1 MLAPIPQ
8 SLARIL
14 VHTVFSTK
22 DRRPWLRDTALRQ
35 ELHHYLGG
43 ILKHLDC
50 QPIIVGGVEDHVHL
64 LASLSRTCAPA
75 EMVKEVKRGSSLWA
89 KERDAGMRD
98 FGWQNGY
105 GIFSIG
111 ASQIEDVRRYIAE
124 QEQHHRKVS
133 FQDEFRLLLK
143 RYELAYDERYVWD

>member
-1 MLAPIPQ
+1 MLAAMLQ

-22 DRRPWLRDTALRQ
+22 ERRPWLREAALRQ
-35 ELHHYLGG
+35 ERHSYHGG

-50 QPIIVGGVEDHVHL
+50 QPIIFGGVEDPVHL
-64 LASLSRTCAPA
+64 LAGLARTCTAA
-75 EMVKEVKRGSSLWA
+75 ERVKEVKRGSSLWA
-89 KERDAGMRD
+89 KQRDVRLRE

-105 GIFSIG
+105 GMFSIG
-111 ASQIEDVRRYIAE
+111 VSRTEDVRSYIAE
-124 QEQHHRKVS
+124 QEQHHRQLS

>member
-1 MLAPIPQ
+1 MLTAMPQ

-22 DRRPWLRDTALRQ
+22 ERRPWLREAALRQ
-35 ELHHYLGG
+35 ELHGYLGG
-43 ILKHLDC
+43 ILKNLDC

-64 LASLSRTCAPA
+64 LAGLARTCTAA
-75 EMVKEVKRGSSLWA
+75 EMIKEVKRGSSLWA
-89 KERDAGMRD
+89 KQRDVRWRE

-111 ASQIEDVRRYIAE
+111 ASQTEDVQRYIAE
-124 QEQHHRKVS
+124 QEQHHRKLS

>member
-1 MLAPIPQ
+1 MLAAMPQ
-8 SLARIL
+8 SLAKIL

-22 DRRPWLRDTALRQ
+22 DRRPFLRDTALRQ

-43 ILKHLDC
+43 ILKNLEC
-50 QPIIVGGVEDHVHL
+50 QPFVVGGVEDHVHL
-64 LASLSRTCAPA
+64 LASLSRTCAAA

-105 GIFSIG
+105 GMFSIG
-111 ASQIEDVRRYIAE
+111 SSQIEDVRRYIAE

>member
-1 MLAPIPQ
+1 MPQ
-8 SLARIL
+8 SLAGIL

-22 DRRPWLRDTALRQ
+22 ERRPWLREAALRQ
-35 ELHHYLGG
+35 ELHSYHGG

-50 QPIIVGGVEDHVHL
+50 QPIIAGGVEDPVHL
-64 LASLSRTCAPA
+64 LAGLARTCTAA
-75 EMVKEVKRGSSLWA
+75 ERVKEVKRDSSLWA
-89 KERDAGMRD
+89 KQRDVRLRE

-105 GIFSIG
+105 GMFSIG
-111 ASQIEDVRRYIAE
+111 ASQTEDVRRYIAE
-124 QEQHHRKVS
+124 QEQHHRQLS